1 MASDQL
7 RRESVTE
14 ERDTMVEKDRVPKMA
29 THYEHLSEKAKE
41 EEQHISPRSH
51 EKAHRQP
58 EPSLE
63 EISKLRATAQQNS
76 VEAIRAAEERHE
88 KAKESTKS
96 DAGYVGEKAVESG
109 KGAVGYVG
117 KVKDQAVVAGW
128 GATQYTLEK
137 VAEATKAVAGAGK
150 TVVGYAE
157 EKIAAAKDVVVANEE
172 RAVDFAARKKAEAQ
186 KASYHEDDKGDWG
199 ETIAS
204 KEQPE
209 EFFEGGEEQQQG
221 GSILQAIGQT
231 IVEIGQTTKEL
242 LVGQFP
248 IGLSERDDEAKFR
261 EEHHQYPGPG
271 KTN

>member
-7 RRESVTE
+7 RRENVTE
-14 ERDTMVEKDRVPKMA
+14 EHDTMVEKDRVPKMA

-76 VEAIRAAEERHE
+76 VEAIRAA
-88 KAKESTKS
+88 
-96 DAGYVGEKAVESG
+96 GEKAVAAKDVAAESG
-109 KGAVGYVG
+109 KGAAGYVG

-172 RAVDFAARKKAEAQ
+172 KAADFAARKKAEAQ
-186 KASYHEDDKGDWG
+186 KASHHENDKGSIIVLYLCRSSTVGLTRETG
-199 ETIAS
+199 EKQLLAKSNQRSSLKEEKNSNRVAAS
-204 KEQPE
+204 SKQ
-209 EFFEGGEEQQQG
+209 
-221 GSILQAIGQT
+221 S
-231 IVEIGQTTKEL
+231 
-242 LVGQFP
+242 
-248 IGLSERDDEAKFR
+248 AKL
-261 EEHHQYPGPG
+261 
-271 KTN
+271 